1 MAGEWLKLE
10 SATPEK
16 PEVLALTV
24 KMGWDDPDLTVGK
37 LFRVWRWFDQQT
49 IDGNA
54 AGVTCALLDRI
65 ASATGFAQSMI
76 EVGWLVDTGRGLSL
90 PNFDKHNGVTAKSR
104 AQTAKRVANH
114 RKTEQAENKSNA
126 QTVTPALAREE
137 KKREEVID
145 TPIPPEGA
153 EDPKQTGKGKAA
165 ISLQTYL
172 AECKAKGVKPIP
184 EDCSVFN
191 YAKESGIPDEFLRL
205 HWFEFRDRYCVEGAK
220 RYKSWTAA
228 FTKSVRGNWFRLWY
242 FDDRANTYALS
253 TTGVQARNTH
263 KGKS

>member
-49 IDGNA
+49 VDGNA

-76 EVGWLVDTGRGLSL
+76 EVGWLVESNNSLSL
-90 PNFDKHNGVTAKSR
+90 PNFDKHNGATAKSR
-104 AQTAKRVANH
+104 AQTAKRVANL
-114 RKTEQAENKSNA
+114 RKGEQDQNKSNA
-126 QTVTPALAREE
+126 PTVTPALAREE
-137 KKREEVID
+137 KKREEVIN

-153 EDPKQTGKGKAA
+153 GLTDKPKKQSGA

-172 AECKAKGVKPIP
+172 ADCKAKGVKPIP
-184 EDCSVFN
+184 EDCSVFA

-205 HWFEFRDRYCVEGAK
+205 HWFEFRDRYCAEGAK

-228 FTKSVRGNWFRLWY
+228 FTKSVRGNWFKLWY
-242 FDDRANTYALS
+242 FDDRANDYALT
-253 TTGVQARNTH
+253 TTGIQARNTH
-263 KGKS
+263 KGKA